1 MISQLVYPYT
11 TYYLDTQNGDV
22 YSSIH
27 PAHKGKLFKL
37 TPNKTQK
44 YNLYATSTK
53 KRKRYTSI
61 DLMKLVSHIPFT
73 GTDSNVGKVASK
85 VASEP
90 PPKLPHITAASER
103 FKQLPDSYKNF
114 VFDTVDKNLYSLK
127 SGTMRLLKP
136 VSNRK
141 EEGWQIA
148 PEGGRYS
155 LGFFSIDKAIE
166 LSANGVPYAVESTST
181 FLLTKNRVPIRTA
194 SSEHLLQDFARDEI
208 KTFPGEYEIWERKG
222 GMKLIPESIQY
233 VTD

>member
-11 TYYLDTQNGDV
+11 PYYLDTQNGDV
-22 YSSIH
+22 FSSVH
-27 PAHKGKLFKL
+27 PAHKGRLFKL
-37 TPNKTQK
+37 TPNKNQK
-44 YNLYATSTK
+44 YNLYATNTK
-53 KRKRYTSI
+53 KRTLYTSI
-61 DLMKLVSHIPFT
+61 DLMKLLSHKPFT
-73 GTDSNVGKVASK
+73 GISDNVIST
-85 VASEP
+85 P
-90 PPKLPHITAASER
+90 QQTIPHITAASER

-148 PEGGRYS
+148 PEGSRYS
-155 LGFFSIDKAIE
+155 LGFFSIDKAME

-194 SSEHLLQDFARDEI
+194 SSEHLLQDYARNEI
-208 KTFPGEYEIWERKG
+208 KIFPGEYEIWERKG